1 MARAT
6 GNVYVDP
13 AYTSQEAIDALGG
26 TSSIT
31 GEKLV
36 FGKTAEA
43 FEDGANAIAPSVA
56 DNGQVKKWVIV
67 GGKTIYAAEGKTMYL
82 TNYNVDGD
90 SFYSDG
96 TYALYLSGSSANY
109 LYGTKKSA
117 GTYEGLKITMLNS
130 LIRNTFAGASLRND
144 IVINGLVDVTI
155 DGSTIGTS
163 SDNNNPYGLVI
174 AGGTTYRQYGT
185 VTGDIKFSVTN
196 TRVVS
201 DTHIHSGKLLN
212 ENNPDD
218 LANVIGTIS
227 GSTIGGSFRSIQT
240 DSGQTNKTVAAN
252 YNVTM
257 TGSFVSGDINI
268 GYFNNPGD
276 WTGSYKL
283 TVSGTTAANIRGNGN
298 GDAPEVETF
307 DLILGAS
314 DIQTVTGTID
324 RFRNVTI
331 NAGAK
336 VRASSITVADGGK
349 LSIALGSTVEVG
361 SLADITTI
369 YVVGELTEPDTV
381 LVSGLSDTG
390 ISDDLAIVVG
400 DHEYTKGIFPG
411 YYELSGDKLV
421 LHNATSTVL
430 LVNSNYENGQPTE
443 PGPDGYKTVALAQ
456 AAVVDKATTTIMV
469 YADDTSVEP
478 TTFDA
483 DVVTKDYVTSFSGS
497 STHNIDLNGKD
508 IVLGDTAADVA
519 SANFSA
525 TYTNNI
531 NAIKVGN
538 VTGTAKLSVD
548 YSGDDVV
555 AGIGTIDLTG
565 AAVGAA
571 DVSIGNSVIGDVK
584 LADQEGFAGS
594 VTIKSST
601 IGNVYGG
608 ASKATNDLTGGN
620 VIGNVYAEGQG
631 PTIKL
636 AGSTVGNYV
645 AGLSSAAAER
655 EKLVYSD
662 AVVASNLII
671 ADATVEG
678 EGEEAV
684 ITGVANKVGA
694 IEANITGGA
703 GKLVVGAS
711 NNTIGKVDMTL
722 AGGLFSDVSVGNGA
736 NITGAVD
743 VTLKGGTV
751 AQRSNGTFYGL
762 IYGASVTG
770 ALDGGTKGTARILN
784 VEGNAK
790 VGSVTNF
797 TALNVTG
804 GTLNVAGGTDKS
816 EVTTENILA
825 IDGDILNRRGIN
837 AGVITAKNLDN
848 YGVLGTYRNL
858 EEPETVGLNLT
869 GNLNNYDF
877 VMTSAA
883 VVGGTFSNSGRITAL
898 GTITVSGAFV
908 NDGEIF
914 FRATS
919 KDGVFT
925 QKGGLALN
933 GVNMVNNGFI
943 SAGSLTG
950 VKNLTT
956 DKLYVTG
963 GAVIDGNITI
973 NADAE
978 VAFTNKALGKEST
991 TPGLTLSGSIYMGD
1005 TSRLVV
1011 SGNLTTSGT
1020 KTITVN
1026 VGDLIGQQEIV
1037 RAEGGVDSWKVTLAG
1052 AEAGMYK
1059 YVQDEVSVTVYSLG
1073 ELFVNSKFTADS
1085 KCVVDGNTLA
1095 YGINAFA
1102 TVEEAVAAASAGATI
1117 VIVGD
1122 KTGMDVN
1129 AANFDVELHDA
1140 VVGTVTAK
1148 TIYVTAD
1155 STVNTIAASTGLNIS
1170 ADSLLT
1176 VTETIPA
1183 GLGITID
1190 ASEGSGSRLVLD
1202 VDPTKVTLDASTV
1215 TIISPTGKKS
1225 YAAKV
1230 LTGEAVH
1237 AGDLYLV
1244 TADRVYFRKD
1254 QSAFV
1259 DGDTFDKATGD
1270 ALFAGLNV
1278 FDTKEKAIEAAQAD
1292 NGMLVLVGFTTND
1305 GQRGSAII
1313 DTALEFNG
1321 GSSGLY
1327 GTEGNRFESDKDH
1340 TTVLVGTNVTTSIYG
1355 LNKAYTMNG
1364 NFTFDAINSNGGTL
1378 YVTGNTYTSVIDG
1391 DINATIVGSTFG
1403 TTYIG
1408 YGDFGTKEEDP
1419 IDINLTVK
1427 DSRLGPFFG
1436 INMSGSTPTK
1446 INANINV
1453 EVYDSTVGG
1462 HFYVIHTADW
1472 VANSG
1477 ANIYQ
1482 STFTAGSVTVTMGGS
1497 SVTNTLR
1504 PGDSLTHGA
1513 NALQVFNAPTTL
1525 HIVATEKSAVTQADW
1540 VMEWDTLIIDAD
1552 ARLELGHNL
1561 QFTTAYRGE
1570 GNDVLDNAGTPINI
1584 YVNMSGY
1591 EGGTHTVITAGEI
1604 YTDEAMSSISVIGDN
1619 DLTGQCEIIVSGF
1632 RKVDQRWV
1640 LSRIGVFDKTDDM
1653 YVNTSYTD
1661 NISGQ
1666 TVGGQ
1671 ELFFGGNAHADFE
1684 KPLLYASEWHG
1695 TIVVTGGTY
1704 ESQNF
1709 AGNNVDVKSGAE
1721 FGEIVMGGTAAST
1734 LTAAAGAVIGSANGS
1749 GLSTLNVKGNA
1760 VLGDVADFA
1769 EVTVA
1774 KGAAVTF
1781 GDVSG
1786 SGISMFADNVIT
1798 ADSLNFSDAVITIDA
1813 TNYLGSSHVVIST
1826 TDGITGDVSKV
1837 KILGNEKNEYSVF
1850 KTADG
1855 KELVLKT
1862 TIPTNTFLNA
1872 DYSEATTGTFLA
1884 DGTYLEFGFN
1894 AFNTAAGAVS
1904 GLGEPASDYTVTV
1917 TGGTIADDI
1926 HLNGASFAMEGG
1938 KLEGYIYGTE
1948 KTDISGMDIT
1958 IDAGSVGGIILTAG
1972 EGVYSVSKAAITI
1985 GDSVTVDGV
1994 IAGAED
2000 TVILFEGSSKVG
2012 GIEGVKLLT
2021 VSTDSFLSAGSI
2033 DLSGGTIYLT
2043 GAAVETE
2050 AGTNLRKI
2058 ISTDAGISGVTKYA
2072 SDPGVTVYASGR
2084 DVYLMDLTD
2093 IYFDPT
2099 FTEEITGTTMSNGDV
2114 LQWGANA
2121 FSDLSTA
2128 MGKLVTGGTLFVS
2141 NYSGNVNSTSD
2152 DDAFS
2157 LYINGGTIAQFHVI
2171 NPNPGLR
2178 TKIYHPVTINID
2190 GATITGDVNNIL
2202 GHANSYNSVDNS
2214 LVYYAPVT
2222 VNLSNGSNDNNLRFV
2237 GQWDTINAGITV
2249 TLTNWTLRGDI
2260 KPLFGDA
2267 RAGITAGVDHSFI
2280 DVTFDN
2286 VTVPADKWI
2295 TLANVTD
2302 WGTLDYI
2309 NLTIKDSEIRSGTGG
2324 NNMRVGIFDEGN
2336 DGRHNVN
2343 VPILVTVQDSH
2354 VNAMLTASNIGG
2366 NRTTTYQGTST
2377 LKVVGDSYIKWA
2389 NWFQTVDMSVDS
2401 FLSGGTVTFRPGTYK
2416 VSEEETIDTT
2426 GIIKVDAKGYTGP
2439 SKVMISLTT
2448 GFQNVTPG
2456 ADGFLLLVDQDGDKY
2471 QLIASTKAAVL
2482 WANSDVKDLYY
2493 NPIYSS
2499 NEAVLGLTAPTGEV
2513 LAKTVLDAEEQV
2525 VVNGNAFGEEE
2536 GYDELV
2542 GFNDAK
2548 KALKAGGALYITGGT
2563 YGSSDDLDPI
2573 YATISDQDST
2583 AFVNMVV
2590 SDGLFA
2596 GITIAE
2602 EGKTVSGNAN
2612 LEIAGGTFGFAYTD
2626 ESGETPVTGFTGGD
2640 IAGSKASVTGGTSGL
2655 TISAEVNIRGNVTD
2669 FDKLTVNA
2677 AATVSGD
2684 LSVDALEIDCNNTF
2698 TVNGAIND
2706 LKSIHLASAG
2716 YTGASKLV
2724 LKAAGLADLDMKSI
2738 TITADGD
2745 DQYYYNGKDELW
2757 LVSTDP
2763 GNVYLCS
2770 SFDENV
2776 YGLSY
2781 NGDLLVYGV
2790 NAFKTMEDAI
2800 LHTTSDYTLYVL
2812 DGNFSG
2818 IYDLTTIGQVN
2829 MQIDG
2834 GSFGG
2839 FIVGDGAD
2847 DEHRST
2853 VRITATTS
2861 AVTIGSLAGVAGS
2874 TIGYR
2879 VIANDAYETIDD
2891 KQVAVP
2897 SKATTI
2903 TTMDG
2908 IQYFRFRAD
2917 NNVNVSTIAY
2927 LEDGGELVVNMD
2939 GYKGGAGTI
2948 QNFANGIANFIQYK
2962 EVLADGTTVS
2972 RTVVGNQN
2980 NADRLMLYYDEA
2992 KKSIV
2997 AVERGEIA
3005 ILDADAHAGQNG
3017 QVVSVGGK
3025 SATMVYGYNLSNW
3038 NVNAGRYVI
3047 SGGTLFADGGTAGAF
3062 YWFFTAAPI
3071 NVNVTGITTGG
3082 FVAGYNDDS
3091 AADEKFRDGD
3101 FTAVIDASTI
3111 TWFAAI
3117 AGQGNANAHQEMVVG
3132 NKNASGEYE
3141 DTVWNI
3147 TLTNGTHDTNN
3158 FYVARY
3164 ANLSGGIVNV
3174 TIDNYAL
3181 RGDLKLFNRIFNGKV
3196 EGQEGKELKEVNVT
3210 LSNVT
3215 APAAK
3220 WFQIWAPQE
3229 DNSTKINVTV
3239 TDSYFATDNGTTTL
3253 GVFGADLGGT
3263 WNGEADVYISGVTF
3277 SDGNLNG
3284 GRGVTDGG
3292 LNNISGVRRLHV
3304 TGGTNQIRRVR
3315 EFNSIEIAEG
3325 AMLTGSTISMS
3336 EGEGFILRGTTASE
3350 AAMYAV
3356 VGTTITGTTSAKFVD
3371 AAGDEIEGYAGVV
3384 GSTHVFV
3391 YKTGLD
3397 VFYSNDYN
3405 EATTGTAV
3413 VEEDGTKNFLVYG
3426 DNAVDTMK
3434 KAYAAVDDGRVDAK
3448 IQVMNASGSV
3458 YTFGYTTVVNGGEI
3472 SNVVGGTNAS
3482 VTQVNIGTDEAP
3494 EWVEQFNPAP
3504 DVASVDITINKGAT
3518 VTNVTV
3524 AGGTYSKVTGD
3535 AAVTIA
3541 DGVSISGTVSGGAD
3555 DVTGVSTL
3563 FFDGNATV
3571 KAVTGFDNVVLD
3583 ADSLVN
3589 LTSFAGTTIT
3599 IDASNFADF
3608 TKKVLIVENGFGDVK
3623 PAVSVIG
3630 AGFGY
3635 EFLDDGK
3642 TLLVT
3647 SDLVGNA
3654 YANSE
3659 WTEADV
3665 HDKFIGDMALV
3676 WNKNA
3681 FNSVASAATAVGKG
3695 STLYIEGGT
3704 TAEAV
3709 TLTKGNDVIV
3719 SANTTGTAI
3728 GALAGDG
3735 GTLTVD
3741 TDFSVASIS
3750 GFSALTAKAGTL
3762 TVAGGIEQAAGTTI
3776 TIDMTGY
3783 VQAASD
3789 AVILSTGTG
3798 IANLTD
3804 DDIVLTGEGSG
3815 AFHAYYSHI
3824 DNSIHAMRVDNFYV
3838 DIAFGTA
3845 GELIV
3850 EGQTN
3855 SITGETLLW
3864 GVNAFYSL
3872 TEAVNKISNGQGLY
3886 INGRPGYDVSTQGK
3900 LTNLYLTDSTVPVLI
3915 NGFTNDEVVYFGDVE
3930 VNIVNS
3936 TVITGA
3942 TGYFLGTVTGT
3953 YEQGDG
3959 PWNHPNRIIGS
3970 ATFNV
3975 TGSTI
3980 GGNNNQTL
3988 IGYNLTYIEGTE
4000 AAPSLVTFNFT
4011 DSTVRDDI
4019 VFIGDSPVGKT
4030 DEVEIEGETVTF
4042 IGADVVINLDNV
4054 EVPADKWWSIQDGDQ
4069 QSEGTIT
4076 VNVKDSTFGDGRNT
4090 MRFALDHDWGLGWDT
4105 HAPRSNS
4112 DFIFNFED
4120 VDFQGYLLAGRLNY
4134 NSDRDAELTS
4144 FTGKKVLNVSG
4155 DVNVNYTYWF
4165 REVNL
4170 ATDAYFT
4177 GTTLRMGTTEA
4188 KINIDVT
4195 GYTGASKVFINMS
4208 PIVTKTVDPDSGEE
4222 TVTVTGGFENI
4233 TEAGISVI
4241 GLEEG
4246 SPYSLVFGYETA
4258 GETPVLKAVV
4268 LKGAIKDI
4276 YVNSDYTA
4284 ETVTVGTAYNG
4295 EALFFGENA
4304 FATASEAIPAL
4315 TADDAVL
4322 YVTGGKVTT
4331 SALKSNSITIDAAAQ
4346 LNYNGSDVITIN
4358 GSLVNDGK
4366 FMISAAPFVDGT
4378 KTDILVLTATAISGE
4393 GTFITD
4399 DSAYTINVV
4408 GNEVHLNMKK
4418 LDVFVNALWE
4428 GEEAGSVVEVPGGTA
4443 IIGSDAFATADAAAA
4458 AVSANGSITILASD
4472 VQFSNPIVRTVTA
4485 TADST
4490 VEGSEGNGLAVG
4502 TGTAVGS
4509 LTLQKGAVAINA
4521 SVRSK
4526 GVLTVDS
4533 GAKVTGGLGMLQG
4546 ATVVFAEGSILD
4558 FDISAQNTGASASVT
4573 NYSVLTGAPTITI
4586 TIAADQADGTYA
4598 LATDAA
4604 SFSSNA
4610 VLQTSAGKIGDLVF
4624 GQKVQIDGI
4633 DYTLALDDNNVL
4645 SLTKEVFI
4653 APITVT
4659 YANSEWT
4666 GAKAGDVVA
4675 TGATFGYNAFLT
4687 GDEAYDTVVDYGE
4700 VKVLGGTAS
4709 FTKDIA
4715 KTLTVNSEATIAGN
4729 AVFTTN
4735 VTING
4740 TVAFDT
4746 QYAANGA
4753 QFGGFQYV
4761 SGDTK
4766 YTLTAAAVA
4775 GTWTLASDAIG
4786 FASDIAFGNTTL
4798 KLGEA
4803 AIIGDF
4809 SYTVSLV
4816 DTNGDLILT
4825 VAAYVPPTPETPEVT
4840 YANSEWSNKQA
4851 GDTVTVGT
4859 KTATI
4864 GYDAFA
4870 TLAGAIAGTTDDGKV
4885 FVVGG
4890 EVSFA
4895 DGYSKTITVEAPA
4908 TVVGKAT
4915 FDTAITINGTVAFDT
4930 ANATAEAAQFNG
4942 FSKVF
4947 GTTSYTLSVATA
4959 AAGTYLLA
4967 SDAATFNSDV
4977 LFGNYTLKVGAE
4989 ATVIGDFTYAL
5000 AITDNSDLAL
5010 TIAEKPVPPTPT
5022 YIAKSDVNANGISD
5036 VMFQYT
5042 GGQGQIGFWLDGTST
5057 WQSTNATHPVDTWEV
5072 LGAYDMNANGKAD
5085 SVLVGNVEVAG
5096 IKGAFIGYYVDSEDL
5111 DANWVNISYLTNNE
5125 GYVWKNK
5132 VGNMTGNEGKNS
5144 ILWHS
5149 TELGALGV
5157 WTDGTDNWVSLGAG
5171 YDANW
5176 EMIGCG
5182 DFTGSGKDSVVMSY
5196 AGGQVFYTVGI
5207 DGAATHLTNSDLGWE
5222 VRAIGDFSGD
5232 GKDDIVAFHAETG
5245 LVAMWGDGSTANWSL
5260 VGQLDAADW
5269 FVVGA
5274 GDYNGDQTD
5283 DLLVRQYST
5292 GMLGYYTNGDMSQWN
5307 VLGYGVDMSW
5317 TVIA

>member
-1 MARAT
+1 MARAQ

-31 GEKLV
+31 GEKLTYGASGGDV
-36 FGKTAEA
+36 T
-43 FEDGANAIAPSVA
+43 DGANAVNPGTS
-56 DNGQVKKWVIV
+56 KKWITL
-67 GGKTIYAAEGKTMYL
+67 GGQTIYAAEGATMYL
-82 TNYNVDGD
+82 SNYNVDND

-96 TYALYLSGSSANY
+96 TYGLYLSGASCNY

-117 GTYEGLKITMLNS
+117 GTYSNGIKITLVNS
-130 LIRNTFAGASLRND
+130 LVRNTLAPASLRND
-144 IVINGLVDVTI
+144 IVIEGLVDVNVE
-155 DGSTIGTS
+155 GSTINSLTIG
-163 SDNNNPYGLVI
+163 
-174 AGGTTYRQYGT
+174 GGTTYQQYGT
-185 VTGDIKFSVTN
+185 IRGDIKFSVTN
-196 TRVVS
+196 TAVTNG
-201 DTHIHSGKLLN
+201 DFHIHSGKLNN
-212 ENNPDD
+212 ENNPDS
-218 LANVIGTIS
+218 LANVIGTVS
-227 GSTIGGSFRSIQT
+227 NVTVSGSFRGVQT
-240 DSGQTNKTVAAN
+240 DSGQGNKTVAAN
-252 YNVTM
+252 YNVVIS
-257 TGSFVSGDINI
+257 GSSVGGDINI

-283 TVSGTTAANIRGNGN
+283 TVAGSVAANIRGNGN
-298 GDAPEVETF
+298 GDAPEVDTF

-324 RFRNVTI
+324 RFKNVTV

-336 VRASSITVADGGK
+336 VRANSITVADGGK
-349 LSIALGSTVEVG
+349 LSIALGSTVNVA
-361 SLADITTI
+361 SLANISTI
-369 YVVGELTEPDTV
+369 YVIGDLSEPDTV

-430 LVNSNYENGQPTE
+430 LVNSNYADDQPTE
-443 PGPDGYKTVALAQ
+443 LGPKGYVSVASAQ
-456 AAVVDKATTTIMV
+456 AHVTDKATTTIMV
-469 YADDTSVEP
+469 YGDDTSVEP

-497 STHNIDLNGKD
+497 DVHNIDLNGKD

-538 VTGTAKLSVD
+538 VTGAAKLSID
-548 YSGDDVV
+548 YSGDEDV

-571 DVSIGNSVIGDVK
+571 DISIGNSVIGDVK
-584 LADQEGFAGS
+584 LADQEGFAGT

-620 VIGNVYAEGQG
+620 MIGNVYAEGQG
-631 PTIKL
+631 TSIKL

-645 AGLSSAAAER
+645 AGLSSAAADR
-655 EKLVYSD
+655 DKLVYSD

-694 IEANITGGA
+694 IEASITGGA

-711 NNTIGKVDMTL
+711 NNTIGTVDMTL
-722 AGGLFSDVSVGNGA
+722 AGGLFSDVSIGNGA

-790 VGSVTNF
+790 VGSVENF

-804 GTLNVAGGTDKS
+804 GTLNVSNGTDKS
-816 EVTTENILA
+816 EVSLENTLI
-825 IDGDILNRRGIN
+825 INGDILNRRGIN
-837 AGVITAKNLDN
+837 AGVISAANLDN

-858 EEPETVGLNLT
+858 AEPNNVTLLLV

-883 VVGGTFSNSGRITAL
+883 IIGGNFFNDGRITAL
-898 GTITVSGAFV
+898 GDISVGGTFKNEG
-908 NDGEIF
+908 DLF

-919 KDGVFT
+919 RDGVFT
-925 QKGGLALN
+925 QNGGLILN
-933 GVNMVNNGFI
+933 NANLVNTGFI

-950 VKNLTT
+950 VKDLTT
-956 DKLYVTG
+956 SQLYVTG

-973 NADAE
+973 NADSE
-978 VAFTNKALGKEST
+978 VAFTNKAKPELENA
-991 TPGLTLSGSIYMGD
+991 LTLSGSIYMSD
-1005 TSRLVV
+1005 TSNLVV

-1026 VGDLIGQQEIV
+1026 VGGLTGANEIV
-1037 RAEGGVDSWKVTLAG
+1037 RAEGGVNDWTIKLEGAKAG
-1052 AEAGMYK
+1052 LYE
-1059 YVQDEVSVTVYSLG
+1059 YVKTETSVTIYSLD
-1073 ELFVNSKFTADS
+1073 ELYVNTSFSAD
-1085 KCVVDGNTLA
+1085 KKIVVDGDTLVF
-1095 YGINAFA
+1095 GKNAFA
-1102 TVEEAVAAASAGATI
+1102 SVADAVAAAKAGAKI
-1117 VIVGD
+1117 VITGD
-1122 KTGMDVN
+1122 NTGMDVV
-1129 AANFDVELHDA
+1129 AAGFDVEIEDS
-1140 VVGTVTAK
+1140 VVGSVTAK
-1148 TIYVTAD
+1148 TIYIDDD
-1155 STVNTIAASTGLNIS
+1155 STIDTIASASTL
-1170 ADSLLT
+1170 
-1176 VTETIPA
+1176 
-1183 GLGITID
+1183 TID
-1190 ASEGSGSRLVLD
+1190 ADAVLTLTGTMPAETKIVIDAEEGSGSTLVLD

-1215 TIISPTGKKS
+1215 TIITPTGKKS

-1259 DGDTFDKATGD
+1259 DGDTVDAATGD
-1270 ALFAGLNV
+1270 ALFAGVNV
-1278 FDTKEKAIEAAQAD
+1278 FATKDEAIAAAQAD

-1305 GQRGSAII
+1305 GQRGSAVI

-1327 GTEGNRFESDKDH
+1327 GTEGDRFVSDNDH

-1364 NFTFDAINSNGGTL
+1364 NFTFNATNTNGGAL
-1378 YVTGNTYTSVIDG
+1378 YITGNTYTSVIDG
-1391 DINATIVGSTFG
+1391 DINASIVGSTF
-1403 TTYIG
+1403 TSVYIG

-1419 IDINLTVK
+1419 IDINLTVE
-1427 DSRLGPFFG
+1427 DSYLGRFYG

-1453 EVYDSTVGG
+1453 EVYDSTVGE

-1525 HIVATEKSAVTQADW
+1525 HIVATEKSAVTRASW

-1552 ARLELGHNL
+1552 ARLELSNNL

-1570 GNDVLDNAGTPINI
+1570 NLSTDVLDNAGTPINI

-1632 RKVDQRWV
+1632 RHVTANNSDRWV
-1640 LSRIGVFDKTDDM
+1640 VSRIGVFDKTDDM
-1653 YVNTSYTD
+1653 YVNDTYTD
-1661 NISGQ
+1661 DISGQ
-1666 TVGGQ
+1666 TVGGK
-1671 ELFFGGNAHADFE
+1671 ELFFGGNAHASFE
-1684 KPLLYASEWHG
+1684 KPLIYASEWGG

-1704 ESQNF
+1704 EAQNF
-1709 AGNNVDVKSGAE
+1709 NGNNVDVKSGVE
-1721 FGEIVMGGTAAST
+1721 FGTVTMGDRKAST
-1734 LTAAAGAVIGSANGS
+1734 LTVAAGAVIGSADGS
-1749 GLSTLNVKGNA
+1749 GKSTMNVKGNA
-1760 VLGDVADFA
+1760 ILGDVANFA
-1769 EVTVA
+1769 DVQVA
-1774 KGAAVTF
+1774 KGAVVDF

-1826 TDGITGDVSKV
+1826 TDGITGDVGKIQ
-1837 KILGNEKNEYSVF
+1837 ILGNEGGEYSVF

-1855 KELVLKT
+1855 KEIVLKS

-1872 DYSEATTGTFLA
+1872 DYSEATTGTYLA

-1894 AFNTAAGAVS
+1894 AFNTAADAVAN
-1904 GLGEPASDYTVTV
+1904 LGNPVDDYTVTV
-1917 TGGTIADDI
+1917 TGGTLADEI
-1926 HLNGASFAMEGG
+1926 HLNGANFAMEGG
-1938 KLEGYIYGTE
+1938 KVEGYIYGVD
-1948 KTDISGMDIT
+1948 KTDASGMSIT
-1958 IDAGSVGGIILTAG
+1958 IDAGSVGGIALTAG
-1972 EGVYSVSKAAITI
+1972 EGVYSVTKAAITL
-1985 GDSVTVDGV
+1985 GDNVTVDGV
-1994 IAGAED
+1994 IAGADD
-2000 TVILFEGSSKVG
+2000 TVLLLEGSSKVG

-2021 VSTDSFLSAGSI
+2021 VSTASFLDSGYI

-2043 GAAVETE
+2043 GAAVATE
-2050 AGTNLRKI
+2050 EGTNLRKV
-2058 ISTDAGISGVTKYA
+2058 ISTTAGISGVTQYA
-2072 SDPGVTVYASGR
+2072 CDPGVTVYASGKE
-2084 DVYLMDLTD
+2084 VFLMDLTR

-2099 FTEEITGTTMSNGDV
+2099 FTEEITGTTMFNGDV
-2114 LQWGANA
+2114 LQWGSNA
-2121 FSDLSTA
+2121 FSDLNTA
-2128 MGKLVTGGTLFVS
+2128 MGKVITGGTLYVTNYNEGLVNPS
-2141 NYSGNVNSTSD
+2141 NTS
-2152 DDAFS
+2152 ALN
-2157 LYINGGTIAQFHVI
+2157 LYVVGGTVSRLHPI
-2171 NPNPGLR
+2171 NRNRAPND
-2178 TKIYHPVTINID
+2178 THIYTPVTITID
-2190 GATITGDVNNIL
+2190 GSLLPISPDENGQNNNADNSNFNDILGRGNTWERVNTSLSYHAPITITL
-2202 GHANSYNSVDNS
+2202 E
-2214 LVYYAPVT
+2214 
-2222 VNLSNGSNDNNLRFV
+2222 NGRNDSNLRFF
-2237 GQWDTINAGITV
+2237 GQWA
-2249 TLTNWTLRGDI
+2249 TLQSTLSLTFKNWDIRGDL
-2260 KPLFGDA
+2260 KPIFGDA
-2267 RAGITAGVDHSFI
+2267 RAGTRDSGTGIGDPEVHPVL

-2286 VTVPADKWI
+2286 VTFGGGAKWI
-2295 TLANVTD
+2295 GLAQVTN
-2302 WGTLDYI
+2302 WGQFDSI
-2309 NLTIKDSEIRSGTGG
+2309 SLTIKNSTIMPGTGG
-2324 NNMRVGIFDEGN
+2324 NNARIAAFGDGNNDRHSDASPIFF
-2336 DGRHNVN
+2336 
-2343 VPILVTVQDSH
+2343 TVENSH
-2354 VNAMLTASNIGG
+2354 VNALLSASGLTNNSVGGG
-2366 NRTTTYQGTST
+2366 NYAT
-2377 LKVVGDSYIKWA
+2377 LIIKGSSNFIQWA
-2389 NWFQTVDMSVDS
+2389 NWFQELDMNVDT
-2401 FLSGGTVTFRPGTYK
+2401 FLSGGTITFRD
-2416 VSEEETIDTT
+2416 S
-2426 GIIKVDAKGYTGP
+2426 GIVKVDAKGYTGA
-2439 SKVMISLTT
+2439 SKVLVSLSN
-2448 GFQNVTPG
+2448 GFANDAAG
-2456 ADGFLLLVDQDGDKY
+2456 IELNLEQDAAKY
-2471 QLIASTKAAVL
+2471 QLLAGKKGLVIWDNDSVA
-2482 WANSDVKDLYY
+2482 DLYY
-2493 NPIYSS
+2493 NPGYTS
-2499 NEAVLGLTAPTGEV
+2499 NDVVVGQIAPTGEAMA
-2513 LAKTVLDAEEQV
+2513 LTVLDGEEV
-2525 VVNGNAFGEEE
+2525 VVKGNAYGEEE

-2542 GFNDAK
+2542 GFEAAK
-2548 KALKAGGALYITGGT
+2548 AALKAGNALYITGGT
-2563 YGSSDDLDPI
+2563 FGSSEELDPL
-2573 YATISDQDST
+2573 YGTIADQDST
-2583 AFVNMVV
+2583 AFVNLVV

-2612 LEIAGGTFGFAYTD
+2612 LELAGGTFGFQYTD
-2626 ESGETPVTGFTGGD
+2626 ESVEPAVTGFTGGD
-2640 IAGSKASVTGGTSGL
+2640 IVGSKDSVTGGTSGL
-2655 TISAEVNIRGNVTD
+2655 TISGAVNVRGNVTD
-2669 FDKLTVNA
+2669 FDKLTVTANA
-2677 AATVSGD
+2677 TISGD
-2684 LSVDALEIDCNNTF
+2684 LSVTALEIDCNDTL
-2698 TVNGAIND
+2698 TVNGALD
-2706 LKSIHLASAG
+2706 LKSIHLASAE
-2716 YTGASKLV
+2716 YTGPSKLV
-2724 LKAAGLADLDMKSI
+2724 LKAEGLADLDMKTI

-2745 DQYYYNGKDELW
+2745 DKYYYNGKDELW

-2770 SFDENV
+2770 SFTEDV

-2790 NAFKTMEDAI
+2790 NAFKTMEEAI
-2800 LHTTSDYTLYVL
+2800 AHTTSDYTLYVL

-2818 IYDLTTIGQVN
+2818 TYDLTSIGQVN
-2829 MQIDG
+2829 LQIDG

-2839 FIVGDGAD
+2839 FVIGDGAD
-2847 DEHRST
+2847 ADHRST
-2853 VRITATTS
+2853 VRITASTS

-2874 TIGYR
+2874 TVGYR
-2879 VIANDAYETIDD
+2879 VIAND
-2891 KQVAVP
+2891 VAG
-2897 SKATTI
+2897 SKATSI
-2903 TTMDG
+2903 ATMDG
-2908 IQYFRFRAD
+2908 IQYFRFRAG
-2917 NNVNVSTIAY
+2917 NNVNVSTGISY
-2927 LEDGGELVVNMD
+2927 IEKGGELVVNMD
-2939 GYKGGAGTI
+2939 GYKGGAG
-2948 QNFANGIANFIQYK
+2948 NLLAPANGIANFIQP
-2962 EVLADGTTVS
+2962 VSGQTFS
-2972 RTVVGNQN
+2972 RTQVGAQN
-2980 NADRLMLYYDEA
+2980 NADRLMPYYDET
-2992 KKSIV
+2992 KKALV
-2997 AVERGEIA
+2997 AVERGEFA
-3005 ILDADAHAGQNG
+3005 FLDANATADRNG
-3017 QVVSVGGK
+3017 EVVSIDGK
-3025 SATMVYGYNLSNW
+3025 TATIVYGYNMSEW
-3038 NVNAGRYVI
+3038 NVNAARYAVT
-3047 SGGTLFADGGTAGAF
+3047 GGTLFADGGTAGAF
-3062 YWFFTAAPI
+3062 YYFFTAAPI

-3091 AADEKFRDGD
+3091 TEKFRDGD
-3101 FTAVIDASTI
+3101 FTAVITASTL

-3117 AGQGNANAHQEMVVG
+3117 AGQGNDSAHQEMVVG
-3132 NKNASGEYE
+3132 NWNAQTESYD
-3141 DTVWNI
+3141 DTAWNI
-3147 TLTNGTHDTNN
+3147 TISKGTHDTND
-3158 FYVARY
+3158 FRIARY
-3164 ANLSGGIVNV
+3164 ANLSGGTVNV
-3174 TIDNYAL
+3174 TVADYDL
-3181 RGDLKLFNRIFNGKV
+3181 RGDLMLFDRVFNGKA
-3196 EGQEGKELKEVNVT
+3196 EGQEDVQLKEVNVT
-3210 LSNVT
+3210 LSNVN

-3220 WFQIWAPQE
+3220 WIQVWEPQE
-3229 DNSTKINVTV
+3229 ANNTYLTLTV
-3239 TDSYFATDNGTTTL
+3239 TDSTFTGDTMAIGLFGSDTT
-3253 GVFGADLGGT
+3253 GS
-3263 WNGEADVYISGVTF
+3263 WSGEADVYISGVTMA
-3277 SDGNLNG
+3277 DGNLNG
-3284 GRGVTDGG
+3284 GRGQTDGG

-3304 TGGTNQIRRVR
+3304 TGGTSQIRRVR

-3325 AMLTGSTISMS
+3325 ALLTGSTISMS
-3336 EGEGFILRGTTASE
+3336 EGEGFILRGTKDSDVATF
-3350 AAMYAV
+3350 AV
-3356 VGTTITGTTSAKFVD
+3356 VGTTINAPAEGVEIAAKYVD
-3371 AAGDEIEGYAGVV
+3371 AAGEEIEGFKAVV
-3384 GSTHVFV
+3384 GSTSVFV
-3391 YKTGLD
+3391 YRPGLD
-3397 VFYSNDYN
+3397 VFYGNDYG
-3405 EATTGTAV
+3405 EATTGVSV
-3413 VEEDGTKNFLVYG
+3413 VEEDGTNNYLVFG

-3434 KAYAAVDDGRVDAK
+3434 KAYAAVDDGRVNAK
-3448 IQVMNASGSV
+3448 IQVMSASGSL

-3482 VTQVNIGTDEAP
+3482 VTMVNVGTDEAP

-3518 VTNVTV
+3518 VTNVIV
-3524 AGGTYSKVTGD
+3524 AGGTFSKVTGD

-3541 DGVSISGTVSGGAD
+3541 DGVSIGGTVNGGEE
-3555 DVTGVSTL
+3555 DVTGISTL
-3563 FFDGNATV
+3563 YFDGNATV
-3571 KAVTGFDNVVLD
+3571 KNVTGFDNVVLD
-3583 ADSLVN
+3583 ANSLVN
-3589 LTSFAGTTIT
+3589 LTSFNGAAIT
-3599 IDASNFADF
+3599 IDASNFAEF
-3608 TKKVLIVENGFGDVK
+3608 TKKVLVVEGGFGDVK

-3654 YANSE
+3654 YANAD

-3681 FNSVASAATAVGKG
+3681 FSSVASAAAAVGKG

-3704 TAEAV
+3704 SAEAV

-3719 SANTTGTAI
+3719 SANTSGTAI

-3735 GTLTVD
+3735 GTLTVN

-3789 AVILSTGTG
+3789 AVVLSTGTG
-3798 IANLTD
+3798 IANFTD

-3845 GELIV
+3845 GEGIV

-3872 TEAVNKISNGQGLY
+3872 TEAVNKMSNGMGLY
-3886 INGRPGYDVSTQGK
+3886 VNGRPGYDVSTQGK
-3900 LTNLYLTDSTVPVLI
+3900 IANLYLTDSTVPVLI
-3915 NGFTNDEVVYFGDVE
+3915 NGYTNDDMIYFGDVE
-3930 VNIVNS
+3930 VNIENS
-3936 TVITGA
+3936 TFITGA
-3942 TGYFLGTVTGT
+3942 TSYFLGTVTGT
-3953 YEQGDG
+3953 YDQGDG

-3975 TGSTI
+3975 TGSTM
-3980 GGNNNQTL
+3980 GSASGNQTL

-4000 AAPSLVTFNFT
+4000 LAPSLVTFNFT
-4011 DSTVRDDI
+4011 DSTIYDDI

-4030 DEVEIEGETVTF
+4030 DVVEIAGETVTF
-4042 IGADVVINLDNV
+4042 LGADVVINLNNV
-4054 EVPADKWWSIQDGDQ
+4054 ETPADKWWRIQDGDQ
-4069 QSEGTIT
+4069 SSQGTIT
-4076 VNVKDSTFGDGRNT
+4076 VNIKDSTFGDGRNT
-4090 MRFALDHDWGLGWDT
+4090 MRLALDNNWGTGWDT
-4105 HAPRSNS
+4105 HAPNSNS
-4112 DFIFNFED
+4112 DFIFNLED
-4120 VDFQGYLLAGRLNY
+4120 VDFKGYLLAGRLDY
-4134 NSDRDAELTS
+4134 NSTRDAELTS

-4165 REVNL
+4165 REMNL
-4170 ATDAYFT
+4170 ASDAYFT
-4177 GTTLRMGTTEA
+4177 GTTLRMATTEA

-4195 GYTGASKVFINMS
+4195 GYTGASKVFIDMATT
-4208 PIVTKTVDPDSGEE
+4208 VTKTVDPDSGEE

-4258 GETPVLKAVV
+4258 GETPVLNAVV
-4268 LKGAIKDI
+4268 LKGAVKDI

-4284 ETVTVGTAYNG
+4284 ETVKVGASYDG
-4295 EALFFGENA
+4295 EALFYGENA
-4304 FATASEAIPAL
+4304 FGSATEAIPAL

-4331 SALKSNSITIDAAAQ
+4331 SALKSNSISIDATAQ

-4378 KTDILVLTATAISGE
+4378 TTDILVLTATAIFGDGS
-4393 GTFITD
+4393 FITD

-4490 VEGSEGNGLAVG
+4490 VEGSEGNGLAIG

-4509 LTLQKGAVAINA
+4509 LTLQSGAVAVNA
-4521 SVRSK
+4521 NVRGK
-4526 GVLTVDS
+4526 GVLTVES
-4533 GAKVTGGLGMLQG
+4533 GAKVTGGLGMLTG
-4546 ATVVFAEGSILD
+4546 AAVSFAEGSILD
-4558 FDISAQNTGASASVT
+4558 FDISAQSAGASASVT
-4573 NYSVLTGAPTITI
+4573 NYSILTGAPTITI

-4598 LATDAA
+4598 LATEAA

-4645 SLTKEVFI
+4645 SLTKEVFV

-4715 KTLTVNSEATIAGN
+4715 KTLTVNAEATIAGN

-4761 SGDTK
+4761 TGDTK

-4775 GTWTLASDAIG
+4775 GTWTLASDATG

-5085 SVLVGNVEVAG
+5085 SVLVGNVEVSG
-5096 IKGAFIGYYVDSEDL
+5096 IKGAFIGYYL
-5111 DANWVNISYLTNNE
+5111 DAMDTDDNWVNISYLTNNE

-5245 LVAMWGDGSTANWSL
+5245 LVAMWGDGSTTNWSL